1 MKRNKTIDIARGIA
15 IILMCIG
22 HTCCPHILHN
32 FIYMFH
38 MAFFFMTSGY
48 FFNKEKSITQPWEF
62 IIKKIKGLYIPFV
75 IWGITFTFLHNI
87 FLDLKLLT
95 PENHFYGLR
104 ETLWKAFTTNTR
116 FIPTEEMMGHYWFF
130 SCLFYVSIF
139 SLLLFFVSNKLFR
152 RRWTECLLFAI
163 FYITGFVIFYTK
175 GEDSHSIIIRTF
187 VVSFLFY
194 LGYLWNKC
202 NDKIK
207 YNWTGFILSISIL
220 LIGVF
225 SPYNN
230 ISIAILELEKLGY
243 KLK

>member
-1 MKRNKTIDIARGIA
+1 
-15 IILMCIG
+15 MCIG

-139 SLLLFFVSNKLFR
+139 SLLLFFVSNKLFKR
-152 RRWTECLLFAI
+152 R
-163 FYITGFVIFYTK
+163 
-175 GEDSHSIIIRTF
+175 
-187 VVSFLFY
+187 
-194 LGYLWNKC
+194 
-202 NDKIK
+202 
-207 YNWTGFILSISIL
+207 
-220 LIGVF
+220 
-225 SPYNN
+225 
-230 ISIAILELEKLGY
+230 
-243 KLK
+243 